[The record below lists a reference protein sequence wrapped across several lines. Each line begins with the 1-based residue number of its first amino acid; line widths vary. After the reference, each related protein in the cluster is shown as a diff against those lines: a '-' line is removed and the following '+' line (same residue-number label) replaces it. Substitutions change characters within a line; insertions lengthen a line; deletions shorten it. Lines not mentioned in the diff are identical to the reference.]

1 MHIPTPVIE
10 MYAYTMKLILGQKTC
25 FDQLDHEISNTNL
38 PSRVTHKKFLNPPV
52 TKTYWEGSNHVA
64 KLLHKKWSQKIRSFW
79 RYFILKNQ
87 EIRRPQMLNYLKWLN
102 QSVLSMDST
111 HMQKNS
117 MIAQFSHDITRIQHW
132 ELFFKCQGVSAHTQV
147 NGLNKKDVLT
157 DFPTKRKKLT
167 SDISSFLRQSWITV
181 LKHFRRK
188 WPHLLEIIH

>member
-52 TKTYWEGSNHVA
+52 TKTYWEGSNHEA

-111 HMQKNS
+111 HMQKK
-117 MIAQFSHDITRIQHW
+117 QHH
-132 ELFFKCQGVSAHTQV
+132 SA
-147 NGLNKKDVLT
+147 
-157 DFPTKRKKLT
+157 
-167 SDISSFLRQSWITV
+167 IQSWHNANSTLGV
-181 LKHFRRK
+181 VFQMPRCFCPHSGK
-188 WPHLLEIIH
+188 WTQ